1 MAKKYYA
8 VRVGK
13 VPGIYQTWDE
23 CKKNVHG
30 FPAAE
35 YKSFPSVEEAK
46 AYMGRE
52 AVQEI
57 NGKTGSGNMEDVM
70 PDNDYAFVDGSFNIA
85 TGVYGYGGFLMH
97 DGVRYELSG
106 NGSDKEMA
114 SMRNVAGEIFGS
126 MAAMEYAVNHGIT
139 NLSIYYDYM
148 GISKWCTGEWKTNKE
163 GTKAYKAYFDSLKD
177 KIIIHFQKVKG
188 HSGDEYNDLA
198 DELAK
203 SVIF

>member
-1 MAKKYYA
+1 
-8 VRVGK
+8 
-13 VPGIYQTWDE
+13 
-23 CKKNVHG
+23 
-30 FPAAE
+30 
-35 YKSFPSVEEAK
+35 
-46 AYMGRE
+46 
-52 AVQEI
+52 
-57 NGKTGSGNMEDVM
+57 
-70 PDNDYAFVDGSFNIA
+70 
-85 TGVYGYGGFLMH
+85 
-97 DGVRYELSG
+97 
-106 NGSDKEMA
+106 
-114 SMRNVAGEIFGS
+114 MRNVAGEIFGS

-177 KIIIHFQKVKG
+177 KLIIHFQKVKG